1 MRIHATVERIA
12 EHCPED
18 DVLKGWL
25 EESSVYVSVEAVDD
39 ADVEDP
45 PAEA

>member
-1 MRIHATVERIA
+1 MRIHTMVERVT

-18 DVLKGWL
+18 EVLNGWL

-39 ADVEDP
+39 GDSEDP
-45 PAEA
+45 PSES